1 MSEDRPPTEERRPEE
16 PSALP
21 QQAAESEEA
30 PVVVAEVV
38 EEERGPID
46 PHALGLELPE
56 DPTEA
61 LQLVLRELADARDE
75 AGAYLDDLQRVAA
88 DFDNFRKRAL
98 RDHAA
103 NIERASEHIVKS
115 LLPVLDTL
123 DAALASGAE
132 TTTEQQLLDGIR
144 GTRDLLLDTL
154 GKEGLELIPALG
166 EDFDPRLHEAVAAPQ
181 EGQGHLVV
189 AQELRRGYLLKGR
202 VLRAAL
208 VAVDH
213 E

>member
-1 MSEDRPPTEERRPEE
+1 MSEDRPTTEDRQPEE

-21 QQAAESEEA
+21 PQAAESEEA

-38 EEERGPID
+38 EERGPID
-46 PHALGLELPE
+46 PHALGLELPD

-75 AGAYLDDLQRVAA
+75 AGSYLDDLQRVAA

-115 LLPVLDTL
+115 LMPVLDTL
-123 DAALASGAE
+123 DAALASAAE
-132 TTTEQQLLDGIR
+132 TPTEQQLLDGIR

-154 GKEGLELIPALG
+154 GKEGLEVIPALG

-181 EGQGHLVV
+181 EGEGHLVV